1 MRKLGMM
8 ALILLGALTMLATN
22 YALAQPQKSVEEC
35 VKARLDAI
43 DTNND
48 GKISHDEYVAKSE
61 NRFKAM
67 DTNNDG
73 SVSSEE
79 FKEACKKKWEE
90 KKAKGHP
97 CPLAPKATPAE
108 SKQDTSK

>member
-8 ALILLGALTMLATN
+8 ALILSGALAILATN
-22 YALAQPQKSVEEC
+22 YALAQPERPIEKC
-35 VKARLDAI
+35 AKTRFDAI

-67 DTNNDG
+67 DTNSDG

-97 CPLAPKATPAE
+97 CPLAPKAAPTE
-108 SKQDTSK
+108 SEQDTSK